1 MKERQRFKIYNLR
14 DIRLLIGLTQEE
26 LAHLTG
32 VAPMYIS
39 LIENNRRTLT
49 KQTAEKI
56 AFAIGKLLSTEK
68 EEVNISSDELRASH
82 IASFYPEHIQ
92 SYVGNFL
99 YLTAKSAEG
108 LERFYEQREELP
120 MAEEEL
126 YVKIEIVN
134 HLASMLPQSEE
145 SVINLDSIESLAKKH
160 SELIEK
166 NKERYLKEV
175 IKSDGTKGNAFQLEI
190 ERSLKQGRKRL

>member
-166 NKERYLKEV
+166 NKERYLKEI